1 MIHWTGSSDTCFG
14 LNSMTAL
21 PLVVL
26 QYLHE
31 IFEKL
36 ECTHTLVQKS
46 TTARLIQEGTTG
58 LEQPFARPSG
68 IVFSSASTQE
78 RQAGIKE
85 V

>member
-1 MIHWTGSSDTCFG
+1 MIRWTGSSDTCFG

-21 PLVVL
+21 SLVV
-26 QYLHE
+26 QYFSE

-36 ECTHTLVQKS
+36 EYIHTLVPKS

-58 LEQPFARPSG
+58 LEQPFTRPSG